1 MENIKI
7 SIVVPVYNV
16 EEYLEKCL
24 DSLVNQT
31 MKEIEIIVV
40 NDVSPDGSKD
50 IMERYAKEYPEMVRC
65 VYQEVN
71 QGQGIARNRGM
82 DLAKGKYI
90 MFVDSD
96 DYVDITMCEK
106 LYRVA
111 YEKKCD
117 VVCCEYNELKT
128 DGRCNEISGY
138 ATQVMGEL
146 NNEKRRVLLSS
157 LSIQPVCKLICKSIL
172 IDNEIY
178 FPAHYRCG
186 EDFAVIA
193 LLWIYAR
200 DVYEVK
206 EALYYYRRNDE
217 SSTMRKNNSGYYDV
231 YKVAWHVC
239 KELCNRGL
247 EREYQLF
254 KEDILVRGFIEEM
267 KFLENRV
274 DKPNVEELQMLKESV
289 SEHIPNYKCNLTAYM
304 RNEPKAI
311 MVADML
317 MKSIDELCAYLK
329 NKKNNKEKAT
339 YRPYYKMCKDKV
351 DRFFSYC
358 KSRGYKIA
366 VWGAG
371 LKGKDFLNESDPAG
385 VHVQYVVDKNEKNWN
400 QQLETGHMILGFQ
413 DVYTDVDV
421 VLVMNKVYFGG
432 IYREVKEKA
441 SQIKVVN
448 FDVLLMSD
456 LKDDIEQ
463 FME

>member
-1 MENIKI
+1 MEDVKI
-7 SIVVPVYNV
+7 SIIVPVYNV

-40 NDVSPDGSKD
+40 NDASPDGSKN

-82 DLAKGKYI
+82 ELAKGQYI

-96 DYVDITMCEK
+96 DYVDVTMCEK
-106 LYRVA
+106 LYQVA
-111 YEKKCD
+111 CEKKCD

-146 NNEKRRVLLSS
+146 NDEKRRILLSS
-157 LSIQPVCKLICKSIL
+157 LSPHPVCKLIRKSIL

-178 FPAHYRCG
+178 FPAQYRCG
-186 EDFAVIA
+186 EDLAVVA

-200 DVYEVK
+200 DLYEVK

-239 KELCNRGL
+239 KEFYNRGL

-274 DKPNVEELQMLKESV
+274 DKPNVEELQMVRKSV
-289 SEHIPNYKCNLTAYM
+289 QEHIPDYNSNLTAYM

-311 MVADML
+311 MLADML
-317 MKSIDELCAYLK
+317 MKSIDKLCDYLT
-329 NKKNNKEKAT
+329 NKKDNKEIAT
-339 YRPYYKMCKDKV
+339 YKPYYEMCKDKV
-351 DRFFSYC
+351 NQFFAYC
-358 KSRGYKIA
+358 KRRGYKIA

-371 LKGKDFLNESDPAG
+371 LKGKDFLKESDPMG
-385 VHVQYVVDKNEKNWN
+385 IHVRYVIDKNEKNWN
-400 QQLETGHMILGFQ
+400 QQLETGHTILGFQ
-413 DVYTDVDV
+413 DVCTDVDV
-421 VLVMNKVYFGG
+421 VLVMNKVYFGA
-432 IYREVKEKA
+432 IYREVKEKN
-441 SQIKVVN
+441 SSIKVVN
-448 FDVLLMSD
+448 YDVLLLSND
-456 LKDDIEQ
+456 LVDFDE